1 MLRNKPIFKI
11 YYYTIKMANSYIGM
25 NFNLDCVCYDAW
37 DETTIMAFKDDVVQF
52 FTNEVLSRTDS
63 RLAMFPEIGTNTVSS
78 VYRSSQAGTN
88 PNVFWQL
95 YFYDDAGTYWRY
107 ETTSLNPTGYTFL
120 GTGSHPWMVDV
131 GPRGE
136 GWQLWWKLVNGVPNV
151 DLNGNTGQY
160 VAYGPNTS
168 YYPTLPNTQVPDA
181 CWHNTTTGVV
191 YVSIIDTI
199 YLLDTTTATVTS
211 FAKYNQPVVPPTP
224 LPDQQITY
232 QAPAQFNLFASDVSL
247 VSETQYG
254 WKFNKTIND
263 ANKMELYLY
272 HASAPLAPQFTYAD
286 LLQLTVNMKNNLQLP
301 IGELFINVYT
311 GPPTGGNWYNYKDTY
326 NFSPALGTSIDT
338 GLVDHIQ
345 NLTDSRTDPI
355 LAISLHSNSAQQQV
369 NCEVERVSFT
379 ILIPSI
385 NSTQKVI
392 VKLAN
397 NFIVA
402 DDKFWDFD
410 QVLYGHNGTGGLMG
424 GWSLSAFSP
433 NIVAGNYPQTVSC
446 TEQYGQAA
454 TGQAL
459 TDGSKGVAWYM
470 NGTFTY
476 YETTDGS
483 TWTATGGTITFTDYP
498 AAANRTGI
506 QSDGWAYIGAEGE
519 IHRSTTG
526 WSASQFPYAWEV
538 LSSGELRIIW
548 IGQAV
553 TNNQNLGYLPQ
564 PHNFSQN
571 ETQRGFFDAGAATG
585 TAAVTCFVSTATSPA
600 STITNYSRAYITVLS
615 ETAFNLQRSWEL
627 TNVTTTYNLNQADT
641 TEVVGQYVGLLPS
654 SAPNSYKGTKDLVV
668 VNEPCPEQI
677 LLLFSG
683 GLNHIIGASGAYS
696 VSVNAA
702 PAGVTYTWNPNYY
715 DINNILISPVVGFT
729 PTGSQSNFS
738 VDFATM
744 PANAKFILYKVE
756 TSDLL
761 AAQISIALEPFVP
774 FAYILTFSGGLN
786 NTIDTSGL
794 FAVNVHF
801 PTAGITYAYSANFMT
816 MTNTV
821 ISAVP
826 NIGLGPGDQSAF
838 TINLTNNTVP
848 TNADYIDYICQS
860 SDGNLQRVSLIIV
873 RPDTAFVLLF
883 SHGLNNVIAHDGI
896 FSVSVD
902 PDRTA
907 DGVTYSYT
915 AKFYDQN
922 NGFLGD
928 VPGIGTSGASS
939 VFTIVISALPLGT
952 EYISF
957 LCTSSEGYIAQVS
970 LIIFV
975 PCKPSNFRLDFSGG
989 TNDII
994 EVDGTYSVFPDPIEA
1009 TATYAYSARFFDIED
1024 NDLGPVPGIG
1034 LTGNLSAFT
1043 ITHATLPPLYAYIL
1057 YTCAA
1062 TGGDQ
1067 GGGSA
1072 RLSITLLQTVEP
1084 NRPPHTT
1091 VKMEQ
1096 SASMAYINEDYTG
1109 SHKYVTDDHITDI
1122 ELRVLGNHGETKV
1135 CQNPLDYEIEV
1146 KYVGDI

>member
-1 MLRNKPIFKI
+1 M
-11 YYYTIKMANSYIGM
+11 TNSYIGM

-52 FTNEVLSRTDS
+52 FTNEVLTRTDS

-88 PNVFWQL
+88 PNTFWQL

-107 ETTSLNPTGYTFL
+107 EVLSQNPTVYTFL
-120 GTGSHPWMVDV
+120 ATGSHPWMVDV
-131 GPRGE
+131 GPRGA
-136 GWQLWWKLVNGVPNV
+136 GWTLWWRLVNGVAQV

-160 VAYGPNTS
+160 VPYGAGTQ

-181 CWHNTTTGVV
+181 CWHNTTTGEVF
-191 YVSIIDTI
+191 VSIIDTI
-199 YLLDTTTATVTS
+199 YILNTTSTTVTS

-224 LPDQQITY
+224 LPDHEIVY
-232 QAPAQFNLFASDVSL
+232 QAPADFANFASDVNL
-247 VSETQYG
+247 VSETEFG

-272 HASAPLAPQFTYAD
+272 HSNAPGAVPFNYND
-286 LLQLTVNMKNNLQLP
+286 LLQLTVNMKNNLVLP
-301 IGELFINVYT
+301 PGEIYMNVYT
-311 GPPTGGNWYNYKDTY
+311 GPPTAPNWYYYKDTY

-338 GLVDHIQ
+338 GLVDHIL

-355 LAISLHSNSAQQQV
+355 LAISLHSNSAQQQI

-402 DDKFWDFD
+402 DDKFWDFS
-410 QVLYGHNGTGGLMG
+410 QTLYGYNGTGVLIG

-446 TEQYGQAA
+446 TEQFGQAA

-470 NGTFTY
+470 SGTFQY
-476 YETTDGS
+476 YQTTDGS
-483 TWTATGGTITFTDYP
+483 TWTATPGQTMTLIDYP
-498 AAANRTGI
+498 GSTFTGI
-506 QSDGWAYIGAEGE
+506 QSNGWAYIGAQGE
-519 IHRSTTG
+519 IVRSPTG

-538 LSSGELRIIW
+538 FPSGELRIKW
-548 IGQAV
+548 TGQAS
-553 TNNQNLGYLPQ
+553 TDNQNLGYLPQ

-571 ETQRGFFDAGAATG
+571 QMLRGFFDAGAATG
-585 TAAVTCFVSTATSPA
+585 TAAVSCFVSTATSPA
-600 STITNYSRAYITVLS
+600 SSITNYSRAYITVLS

-641 TEVVGQYVGLLPS
+641 TEVVGHYVGVLPS
-654 SAPNSYKGTKDLVV
+654 SAPNSYKGTKSLVV

-696 VSVNAA
+696 VSVNA
-702 PAGVTYTWNPNYY
+702 PPSGITYVWNPNYY
-715 DINNILISPVVGFT
+715 DIDNILISPVVGFS
-729 PTGSQSNFS
+729 PTGTQSNFS
-738 VDFATM
+738 VDFTTM
-744 PANAKFILYKVE
+744 PSNAKFILYRVG
-756 TSDLL
+756 TSDSLS
-761 AAQISIALEPFVP
+761 AQISIALEPLVP
-774 FAYILTFSGGLN
+774 FAYNLRFSEGLN
-786 NTIDTSGL
+786 NTIDTSGT
-794 FAVNVHF
+794 FAVNVNQ
-801 PTAGITYAYSANFMT
+801 PTTGITYAYSANFMT
-816 MTNTV
+816 ETNTV

-826 NIGLGPGDQSAF
+826 NIGVGPGSQSAF
-838 TINLTNNTVP
+838 TIDLTNNSVP
-848 TNADYIDYICQS
+848 ANAEYIDYICQS
-860 SDGNLQRVSLIIV
+860 SDGNHQRISLIIV

-896 FSVSVD
+896 FSVTVD

-907 DGVTYSYT
+907 QGVTYSYT
-915 AKFYDQN
+915 AKYYDQN

-928 VPGIGTSGASS
+928 VPGIGTTGASS
-939 VFTIVISALPLGT
+939 LFTIALDTVPLGT
-952 EYISF
+952 EYISY
-957 LCTSSEGYIAQVS
+957 LCTSSEGYVAQVS

-1043 ITHATLPPLYAYIL
+1043 ITHATLPSLYAYIL

-1072 RLSITLLQTVEP
+1072 RLSITLLQTAEP

-1096 SASMAYINEDYTG
+1096 SASMAYVNEDYTG
-1109 SHKYVTDDHITDI
+1109 SHKYIHEDHMTDI

-1135 CQNPLDYEIEV
+1135 CQNPLDYEVEI
-1146 KYVGDI
+1146 KYIGDI